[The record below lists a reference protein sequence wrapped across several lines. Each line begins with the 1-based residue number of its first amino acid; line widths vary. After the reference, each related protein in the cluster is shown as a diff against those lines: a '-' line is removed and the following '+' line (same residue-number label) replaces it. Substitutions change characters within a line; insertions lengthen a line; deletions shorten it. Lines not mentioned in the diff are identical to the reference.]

1 MKTEI
6 RYSEGISDEHG
17 KVYFEAP
24 EPGTYYFREV
34 VAPDGY
40 ELNETIFSFTVFEDG
55 SIVGD
60 CTIRDQKHYGRIT
73 ASYETDRKGE
83 GDVTIQI

>member
-1 MKTEI
+1 M
-6 RYSEGISDEHG
+6 
-17 KVYFEAP
+17 
-24 EPGTYYFREV
+24 
-34 VAPDGY
+34 APDGY

-83 GDVTIQI
+83 GDVTIQDLISVPKTGDTSNLPLLLAVGLASAAGIIGLAV